1 MLFQHTPD
9 PCKYCRNES
18 SVLLYNTL
26 ALEALKKAAT
36 KTSPQTPLRIND
48 LHHDMVAYCGV
59 GYKKCQLQLTGGV
72 HCTQEGREYT
82 GLSVSFSIL
91 DALFQ
96 FSGSNTSQIGSGNES
111 NSQHPKD
118 QPNALPSASESI
130 SGIEHQHGSQ
140 LPACGEPPRPLN
152 HTVPNILLIGDS
164 ISMGYG

>member
-1 MLFQHTPD
+1 
-9 PCKYCRNES
+9 
-18 SVLLYNTL
+18 LYNTL

-91 DALFQ
+91 DALF
-96 FSGSNTSQIGSGNES
+96 SGSNTSQIGSGNES